1 VTVFRVRAI
10 EELLYAEQARLDN
23 VSLNASGR
31 PAEQTSGIVEPQE
44 VACRVDQDSNAGP
57 IVFANVLAQQP
68 QLLMKDLYIVP
79 QEPGQLSP
87 ALEEIVDV
95 VVGGAPRH
103 ASVTWALIVC
113 NQCKIGISHQA

>member
-1 VTVFRVRAI
+1 MTVFRVRAI

-44 VACRVDQDSNAGP
+44 VACLVDQDSNAGP

-68 QLLMKDLYIVP
+68 QLLMKDLYIGP

-103 ASVTWALIVC
+103 ASATWALIVC
-113 NQCKIGISHQA
+113 NQCEIGMSHQA

>member
-1 VTVFRVRAI
+1 MTVFRVRAI

-44 VACRVDQDSNAGP
+44 VACSVDQVSNAGP
-57 IVFANVLAQQP
+57 IVFTNVLAQQP

-79 QEPGQLSP
+79 QEPGQLIP

-95 VVGGAPRH
+95 VVAGAPRH